1 MSCYFQNHFG
11 NTLQQGSIS

>member
-1 MSCYFQNHFG
+1 MSCYFQNNFG